1 MSTNATSLPTSV
13 LFIDANEADRTHFI
27 EGMKLCSPDYVI
39 HEATNVGAGLE
50 LYQSQRIDC
59 VVLELDLPGRSG
71 FEVLINLIP
80 LAHRPQVAVVVLTR
94 LTHRGIWELAE
105 SNGAVAGL
113 FKPHTSPEDLHHAIQ
128 CAIAQV
134 GTLRKEDRH

>member
-1 MSTNATSLPTSV
+1 MSTNATSLRTSI
-13 LFIDANEADRTHFI
+13 LFIDAHDTDRTQFI
-27 EGMKLCSPDYVI
+27 EGLKHCSPDYVI
-39 HEATNVGAGLE
+39 FEATNVGSGLE

-71 FEVLINLIP
+71 FEVLLNLIP
-80 LAHRPQVAVVVLTR
+80 LPRRPQVSVIILTR
-94 LTHRGIWELAE
+94 LTHRGLWELAG